1 MPRVSLRLSF
11 ENEEAIGPGKV
22 RLLEL
27 IEETGSIS
35 AAGRAMKMSYHRAW
49 DLAENLNRTFKD
61 PLVLKAPGGAKG
73 GGAELTAAG
82 REVVRRYR
90 AIEAGVAKHSSK
102 DLTALEKLLPDPKR
116 VRHSRA

>member
-1 MPRVSLRLSF
+1 MARISLRLSF
-11 ENEEAIGPGKV
+11 QDETALGPGKV
-22 RLLEL
+22 RLLEM

-49 DLAENLNRTFKD
+49 DLAENLNQTFKE
-61 PLVLKAPGGAKG
+61 PLISKAPGGVKG

-90 AIEAGVAKHSSK
+90 AIEAGVTKHSNK
-102 DLTALEKLLPDPKR
+102 DLIALEKLLPEPKR
-116 VRHSRA
+116 KRR

>member
-1 MPRVSLRLSF
+1 MARISLRLSF
-11 ENEEAIGPGKV
+11 ENEEAIGPGKI

-49 DLAENLNRTFKD
+49 DLAENLNRTFKA
-61 PLVLKAPGGAKG
+61 PLISKAPGGVKG
-73 GGAELTAAG
+73 GGAQLTAAG

-90 AIEAGVAKHSSK
+90 AIEAGVTKHSK
-102 DLTALEKLLPDPKR
+102 KELVALEKLLPK
-116 VRHSRA
+116 